1 MKCQQT
7 WRPNLWKK
15 KLEQLRESLATQI
28 LTLKMPKNI
37 SPELLCVLWVTL
49 KEILLIIESSTLI
62 YNLISPKALSL
73 FFSGQPLLLQEMLG
87 WATITL
93 PSKSLPETQSME
105 LLSNMGIP
113 WPLSTLSVA
122 VARGC
127 IVTVL
132 TFMLEV
138 AAQPTSI
145 RVQLK
150 TRTQASRSSRSC
162 ETPAST
168 SKHVLKAV
176 EDPRYNIFQSF
187 LVAK

>member
-1 MKCQQT
+1 
-7 WRPNLWKK
+7 
-15 KLEQLRESLATQI
+15 
-28 LTLKMPKNI
+28 
-37 SPELLCVLWVTL
+37 
-49 KEILLIIESSTLI
+49 
-62 YNLISPKALSL
+62 
-73 FFSGQPLLLQEMLG
+73 
-87 WATITL
+87 
-93 PSKSLPETQSME
+93 ME

-132 TFMLEV
+132 TFMLED